1 MTRQQRDMAQALAH
15 VQAAHAEAPSPG
27 AVRTY
32 GNLCHTFPILVRTNG
47 LMQTLAFFGQKSGE
61 QRGQSWAYGRLL
73 ADVAEVLLTDVAGG
87 LIDRRDAVVMRDRVM
102 NMTNTEY
109 IHATRRLLGAWI
121 YYKRLAVSLLDVQL
135 GADEPEVD

>member
-15 VQAAHAEAPSPG
+15 VQAAHAAASSP
-27 AVRTY
+27 AEERIY

-47 LMQTLAFFGQKSGE
+47 LMQTLAFVGQKSGA
-61 QRGQSWAYGRLL
+61 QRGQQWAYGRLL
-73 ADVAEVLLTDVAGG
+73 DDVAEVLTGS
-87 LIDRRDAVVMRDRVM
+87 RDAVALRDGVM

-109 IHATRRLLGAWI
+109 IHATRRLLGAWV